1 MGAKEISPS
10 NLFFLKDF
18 YDEIE
23 NSIKSKTDLNVNNTI
38 KQLSSFCLSNEFSCY
53 LYFQFF
59 WEEPYFPFCDLIA
72 IYEMKE
78 KFFSFKI
85 FLPLL
90 EELKLNNFEKEFN
103 IDITKI
109 GENLLKIA
117 EEFKNDLNKF
127 GESEKRKKDA
137 KEINQFLI
145 KNISYIKALSNIY
158 GSITYFMFCD
168 LINKFL
174 GANNNQD
181 NKILKQQL
189 CSLFEYYR
197 LFKDIFNEDLY
208 DYLLNVDIK
217 NLNYTRDIYQI
228 IIFILNIIKNVKEN
242 IDGKYFNIY
251 GGVSDL
257 NDKLLYTF
265 YEEGNES
272 NSEGKIIKIVLEGKI
287 TEKEKFNFDMFKS
300 MDTIKEVSKL
310 KGINSKIFESIFV
323 RKKIVLKIKL
333 DLKYLKENNSSI
345 EHIMNEIKE
354 IEKYYSSKYNNLYTY
369 IQIEKRIINLNASYE
384 QLIQELKNNKIIE
397 KNNNDI
403 SEKILKDNN
412 SVKIDKQESL
422 IEELKKELTEEK
434 EKNKTLEK
442 IIKESG
448 KESILNT
455 FIEKDKEIK
464 ELKLKLSRYPFNL
477 EEGEKLMTINFITPD
492 QKLHHSVICKNTD
505 EFHQIETQ
513 LYKSHPELF
522 KNEVNFISNGKK
534 INRYETLEKNGI
546 KNNEVIVLQEIK

>member
-1 MGAKEISPS
+1 M
-10 NLFFLKDF
+10 
-18 YDEIE
+18 
-23 NSIKSKTDLNVNNTI
+23 
-38 KQLSSFCLSNEFSCY
+38 
-53 LYFQFF
+53 
-59 WEEPYFPFCDLIA
+59 
-72 IYEMKE
+72 
-78 KFFSFKI
+78 
-85 FLPLL
+85 
-90 EELKLNNFEKEFN
+90 FN
-103 IDITKI
+103 
-109 GENLLKIA
+109 
-117 EEFKNDLNKF
+117 
-127 GESEKRKKDA
+127 
-137 KEINQFLI
+137 
-145 KNISYIKALSNIY
+145 
-158 GSITYFMFCD
+158 
-168 LINKFL
+168 
-174 GANNNQD
+174 
-181 NKILKQQL
+181 
-189 CSLFEYYR
+189 
-197 LFKDIFNEDLY
+197 
-208 DYLLNVDIK
+208 
-217 NLNYTRDIYQI
+217 
-228 IIFILNIIKNVKEN
+228 
-242 IDGKYFNIY
+242 
-251 GGVSDL
+251 
-257 NDKLLYTF
+257 
-265 YEEGNES
+265 
-272 NSEGKIIKIVLEGKI
+272 
-287 TEKEKFNFDMFKS
+287 S

-345 EHIMNEIKE
+345 EHIINEIKE

-397 KNNNDI
+397 KNINDI